1 MARKQREKKTMT
13 ACMRKVGI
21 PSIPNRVEGYELE
34 EKVVGPGKYLE
45 SFFFKTDARPVL
57 PICHKFCPRDFPTST
72 IFADEKQLEALR
84 FGNPGQDFTSE
95 RRISSLICLS
105 CSLASQISSGLVL
118 F

>member
-1 MARKQREKKTMT
+1 MARKHREKKTMT

-45 SFFFKTDARPVL
+45 SFFFRTDARPVL

-72 IFADEKQLEALR
+72 IFADERQLEALR
-84 FGNPGQDFTSE
+84 DLE
-95 RRISSLICLS
+95 ILDKISH
-105 CSLASQISSGLVL
+105 QKEEFQV
-118 F
+118 